1 MKDPLSTTLTAVET
15 AIITSLLGGWDVALE
30 IMLIVVVM
38 DYVTGVTAAF
48 ITKTLKSSTGYE
60 GIVKK
65 GTMFLIVILAAQVD
79 KLTNNTGNIFRT
91 CTAFFFIA
99 NESLSIIENAQ
110 KIGIEFPTFL
120 EKFLRRLK
128 NANSDPESLQNY
140 LPQNEFC
147 PEEAAD
153 HASPNSTKNQH
164 ESPQSNG

>member
-1 MKDPLSTTLTAVET
+1 MKDTVSTTLTAVGT
-15 AIITSLLGGWDVALE
+15 AIITSLLGGWDIALE

-38 DYVTGVTAAF
+38 DYVTGVTAAYM
-48 ITKTLKSSTGYE
+48 TRTLKSSTGYE

-79 KLTNNTGNIFRT
+79 KLTNNSSDIFRT

-120 EKFLRRLK
+120 EKFLYRLK
-128 NANSDPESLQNY
+128 HANSDPESLQNY
-140 LPQNEFC
+140 FPQAESAG
-147 PEEAAD
+147 EERNVQPD
-153 HASPNSTKNQH
+153 DESQH
-164 ESPQSNG
+164 ESSQCNG

>member
-1 MKDPLSTTLTAVET
+1 MKEPVSTTLTAMGA
-15 AIITSLLGGWDVALE
+15 AIVTSLLGGWDVALE

-48 ITKTLKSSTGYE
+48 MTKTLRSSIGYE

-79 KLTNNTGNIFRT
+79 KLTNNTGDIFRT

-110 KIGIEFPTFL
+110 RIGIEFPAFL

-128 NANSDPESLQNY
+128 HENSDPESLQTY
-140 LPQNEFC
+140 FPQVLSTVENPNEQMG
-147 PEEAAD
+147 
-153 HASPNSTKNQH
+153 NSTDENQND
-164 ESPQSNG
+164 SSQCNN

>member
-1 MKDPLSTTLTAVET
+1 MKDTVSTTLTAVGT
-15 AIITSLLGGWDVALE
+15 AIVTSLLGGWDVALE

-38 DYVTGVTAAF
+38 DYVTGVTAACV
-48 ITKTLKSSTGYE
+48 TKTLKSSTGYE

-79 KLTNNTGNIFRT
+79 KLTNNSSDIFRT

-128 NANSDPESLQNY
+128 HANNDPESLRNY
-140 LPQNEFC
+140 FPQEESAC
-147 PEEAAD
+147 EERSMQPDDESQPE
-153 HASPNSTKNQH
+153 SSQC
-164 ESPQSNG
+164 NG